1 MKTETKQT
9 ESMVEQ
15 LRKIRDQI
23 GVEIQDLNPKQV
35 LEYFNQQKGFLPK
48 SYWDKPSDPKQ
59 ENK

>member
-1 MKTETKQT
+1 MNTETQKT

-23 GVEIQDLNPKQV
+23 GLEIQDMTPNQV

-48 SYWDKPSDPKQ
+48 SYWNKTSDSKK
-59 ENK
+59 ENR

>member
-15 LRKIRDQI
+15 LRKIRDEI

-35 LEYFNQQKGFLPK
+35 LEYFNQQKGLLPK
-48 SYWDKPSDPKQ
+48 FYWDKAKEQKKELD
-59 ENK
+59 